1 MKIAVHQM
9 CSGIDFA
16 RNAETVANAIRE
28 SAGNGAQFYFA
39 PEMSGLLD
47 RNRARASAQIVSE
60 AQNICVAAAMKAA
73 RDAGIWVHLGSVPVL
88 HENGS
93 GKYANRSILIDPSG
107 HIRAR
112 YDKIHLFDVDLAT
125 GESWRESSS
134 YVAGSEAVLAET
146 PLGPMGL
153 SICYDLR
160 FAELYA
166 LLGRSGSA
174 VFAIP
179 AAFTVPTGEAHW
191 HILLRARA
199 IENAVFVIAAAQ
211 SGVHEDGRETFGH
224 SLVVDPW
231 GNILLDM
238 GKGEAIGYA
247 DIDLSQIDI
256 VRRQIPVHANRRD
269 IPADVTRF

>member
-16 RNAETVANAIRE
+16 RNAEVVANAILE
-28 SAGNGAQFYFA
+28 SASNGAKFYFS
-39 PEMSGLLD
+39 PEMCGLLD
-47 RNRARASAQIVSE
+47 RNRARASPQIVLE
-60 AQNICVAAAMKAA
+60 AQNIFVAAAMQAA
-73 RDAGIWVHLGSVPVL
+73 KDSSIWVHLGSVPVR

-107 HIRAR
+107 QVRAR
-112 YDKIHLFDVDLAT
+112 YDKMHLFDVDLAS

-134 YVAGSEAVLAET
+134 YVAGTDAVLAET

-153 SICYDLR
+153 SICYDIR

-166 LLGRSGSA
+166 LLSRAGAA

-247 DIDLSQIDI
+247 DIDLSQIDS

-269 IPADVTRF
+269 IPSDVTRY

>member
-1 MKIAVHQM
+1 VKIAVHQL

-16 RNAETVANAIRE
+16 RNAGKVTNAIVE
-28 SAGNGAQFYFA
+28 SAKNGAKFYFA
-39 PEMSGLLD
+39 PEMCGLLD
-47 RNRARASAQIVSE
+47 RNRARASAQIVTE
-60 AQNICVAAAMKAA
+60 EQNGFVAAAMMAA
-73 RDAGIWVHLGSVPVL
+73 KDAGIWVHLGSVPIR
-88 HENGS
+88 HKSGS
-93 GKYANRSILIDPSG
+93 GKFANRSILIDSFG
-107 HIRAR
+107 QIRAR
-112 YDKIHLFDVDLAT
+112 YDKMHLFDVDLAT

-134 YVAGSEAVLAET
+134 YVAGSRAVLAET

-153 SICYDLR
+153 SVCYDLR
-160 FAELYA
+160 FPELYA
-166 LLGRSGSA
+166 VLGRSGAA
-174 VFAIP
+174 VFAVP

-231 GNILLDM
+231 GKILLDM

-247 DIDLSQIDI
+247 DLDLSQIDI
-256 VRRQIPVHANRRD
+256 VRQQIPVHANRRD
-269 IPADVTRF
+269 IPAVVTRY

>member
-9 CSGIDFA
+9 CSGTDFA
-16 RNAETVANAIRE
+16 RNADKVANAILV
-28 SAGNGAQFYFA
+28 SATNGAEFYFA
-39 PEMSGLLD
+39 PEMCGLLD
-47 RNRARASAQIVSE
+47 RNRARASAQIVTE
-60 AQNICVAAAMKAA
+60 EQNGFVAAAMMAA
-73 RDAGIWVHLGSVPVL
+73 KDAGIWVHLGSVPVR

-93 GKYANRSILIDPSG
+93 GKFANRSILIDPTG
-107 HIRAR
+107 QIRAR
-112 YDKIHLFDVDLAT
+112 YDKMHLFDVDLAS

-134 YVAGSEAVLAET
+134 YVAGSQAVLAET

-160 FAELYA
+160 FPELYA
-166 LLGRSGSA
+166 LLGRSGA
-174 VFAIP
+174 AAFAIP

-211 SGVHEDGRETFGH
+211 SGMHEDGRETFGH
-224 SLVVDPW
+224 SLVIDPW

-247 DIDLSQIDI
+247 DLDLSQVDS
-256 VRRQIPVHANRRD
+256 VRNQIPVHANRRD
-269 IPADVTRF
+269 IPAVVTRY

>member
-16 RNAETVANAIRE
+16 SNAEMVVNAVRE
-28 SAGNGAQFYFA
+28 SAANGAQFYFA

-47 RNRARASAQIVSE
+47 RNRARASAQIVPE
-60 AQNICVAAAMKAA
+60 GQNMFVAAAMTAA
-73 RDAGIWVHLGSVPVL
+73 RDAGIWVHLGSVPVR
-88 HENGS
+88 HEDGS
-93 GKYANRSILIDPSG
+93 GKFANRSILIDPSG

-112 YDKIHLFDVDLAT
+112 YDKMHLFDVDLAT

-134 YVAGSEAVLAET
+134 YVAGTDAVLAET

-166 LLGRSGSA
+166 LLGRSGAA
-174 VFAIP
+174 VFAVP

-224 SLVVDPW
+224 SLVIDPW

-247 DIDLSQIDI
+247 DIDLSQIDV
-256 VRRQIPVHANRRD
+256 VRSQVPVHANRRD
-269 IPADVTRF
+269 IPADVTRS

>member
-16 RNAETVANAIRE
+16 CNAEMVANAVGE
-28 SAGNGAQFYFA
+28 SAANGAKFYFA

-60 AQNICVAAAMKAA
+60 GLNMFVAAAMKAA
-73 RDAGIWVHLGSVPVL
+73 RDAGIWVHLGSVPVR
-88 HENGS
+88 HEDGS
-93 GKYANRSILIDPSG
+93 GKFANRSILIDPSG

-112 YDKIHLFDVDLAT
+112 YDKMHLFDVDLAT

-134 YVAGSEAVLAET
+134 YVAGSDAVLAET

-160 FAELYA
+160 FPELYA
-166 LLGRSGSA
+166 LLGRAGAA

-179 AAFTVPTGEAHW
+179 AAFTVPTGAAHW

-224 SLVVDPW
+224 SLVIDPW

-256 VRRQIPVHANRRD
+256 VRRQIPVHANRRNM
-269 IPADVTRF
+269 PADVTRR

>member
-16 RNAETVANAIRE
+16 RNAEMVTNAILE
-28 SAGNGAQFYFA
+28 STANGAKFYFA
-39 PEMSGLLD
+39 PENCGLLD
-47 RNRARASAQIVSE
+47 RNRVRATAQIVVE
-60 AQNICVAAAMKAA
+60 AQNMFVAAAMKAA
-73 RDAGIWVHLGSVPVL
+73 KDSGIWVHLGSVPVR

-93 GKYANRSILIDPSG
+93 GKFANRSILIDPSG
-107 HIRAR
+107 QVRAR
-112 YDKIHLFDVDLAT
+112 YDKMHLFDVDLAS

-134 YVAGSEAVLAET
+134 YVAGLAAVLAET

-153 SICYDLR
+153 TICYDLR

-166 LLGRSGSA
+166 LLGRAGA
-174 VFAIP
+174 TVFAIP

-191 HILLRARA
+191 HILQRARA
-199 IENAVFVIAAAQ
+199 IENAAFVIAAAQ

-224 SLVVDPW
+224 SLVIDPW
-231 GNILLDM
+231 GKILLDM

-247 DIDLSQIDI
+247 DIDLSQVDS
-256 VRRQIPVHANRRD
+256 VRSQIPVHANRRD